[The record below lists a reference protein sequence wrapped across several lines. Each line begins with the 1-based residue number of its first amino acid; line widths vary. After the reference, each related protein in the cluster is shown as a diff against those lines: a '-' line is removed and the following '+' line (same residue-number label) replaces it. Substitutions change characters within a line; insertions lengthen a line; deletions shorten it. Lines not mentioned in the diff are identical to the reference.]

1 MTHAKTVNW
10 LKAASAI
17 VIAFGV
23 IMTLGSMPATSAPV
37 ALLVD
42 LVFWPLDDRQTVS
55 APETRLLWAI
65 SGGILTGWGLL
76 LWQLSTRL
84 YPREPRLARSLI
96 LTSISVWFVVDS
108 LGSVL
113 AGAPLNAA
121 LNLGFLLLFF
131 LPLRRPVEGRD
142 FRSSGKP
149 LEQ

>member
-1 MTHAKTVNW
+1 MTDAKTVNW

-37 ALLVD
+37 ALLLD
-42 LVFWPLDDRQTVS
+42 LVFWPLDNRQVAS

-65 SGGILTGWGLL
+65 SGGILTGWGIL
-76 LWQLSTRL
+76 LWQLSMRL
-84 YPREPRLARSLI
+84 YPRAPRLARSLI

-113 AGAPLNAA
+113 AGAPFNAA
-121 LNLGFLLLFF
+121 FNVGFLLLFV
-131 LPLRRPVEGRD
+131 LPLRRPVEDAR
-142 FRSSGKP
+142 FSGAP
-149 LEQ
+149 ENN

>member
-1 MTHAKTVNW
+1 MTQAQTLNW

-17 VIAFGV
+17 VIAFGLV
-23 IMTLGSMPATSAPV
+23 MTLGAMPATSAPV

-42 LVFWPLDDRQTVS
+42 LVFWPLDGQQRVS

-84 YPREPRLARSLI
+84 YPRDPRLARSLI

-121 LNLGFLLLFF
+121 FNVGFLLLFF
-131 LPLRRPVEGRD
+131 IPLWRPVEQAD
-142 FRSSGKP
+142 A
-149 LEQ
+149 